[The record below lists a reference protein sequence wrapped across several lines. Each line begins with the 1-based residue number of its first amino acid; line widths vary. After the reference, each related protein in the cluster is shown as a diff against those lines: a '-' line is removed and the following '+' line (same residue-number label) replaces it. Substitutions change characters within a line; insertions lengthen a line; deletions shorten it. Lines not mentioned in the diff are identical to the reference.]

1 MFFENIPLACGSG
14 GRLTCELI
22 KEVFQSSFSNKFLN
36 ELEDAAVIDMPGS
49 KIAFTTDSYV
59 VNPLFFPGGDIGKIA
74 VCGTVNDLSVKGAV
88 PVAISCGF
96 IIEEGLPLKI
106 LKEVVSSMKKAAAEA
121 NVKIVTGD
129 TKVVERLK
137 ADKLFINTS
146 GIGVVK
152 KGIDVSQKRIKPGDL
167 IIINGDL
174 ASHGIA
180 VLNARNN
187 LGIKGDIKSDCA
199 PLNGLI
205 SYSII
210 PNGPSCMRDVTRGGL
225 GMVLNEAASSC
236 GYSIEI
242 DENALP
248 VSKPVKSACDMLGI
262 DPLYAAN
269 EGKVAVFA
277 SEKNALKILSS
288 MRKHKYGKRASIIG
302 RVLPEKKAKV
312 WLKTSIGAK
321 RMVAMP
327 EGEQLPR
334 IC

>member
-1 MFFENIPLACGSG
+1 MLLENIPLACGSG
-14 GRLTCELI
+14 GKLTCELI
-22 KEVFQSSFSNKFLN
+22 KEVFQKSFSNKFLDD
-36 ELEDAAVIDMPGS
+36 LEDAAVLEMQDS

-59 VNPLFFPGGDIGKIA
+59 VNPLFFPGADIGKIS
-74 VCGTVNDLSVKGAV
+74 VCGTVNDLSVKAAV
-88 PVAISCGF
+88 PVAISCAF
-96 IIEEGLPLKI
+96 IIEEGLPLKT
-106 LKEVVSSMKKAAAEA
+106 LKEIVLSMKKAAAEA

-152 KGIDVSQKRIKPGDL
+152 KGVNLSQKKIKPGSL
-167 IIINGDL
+167 IIVNGEL
-174 ASHGIA
+174 ASHGVA

-187 LGIKGDIKSDCA
+187 LGIKGNINSDCA

-205 SYSII
+205 FSSIM
-210 PNGPSCMRDVTRGGL
+210 PYGPLCMRDVTRGGL
-225 GMVLNEAASSC
+225 GMVLNEAALSC

-242 DENALP
+242 DEDKLP
-248 VSKPVKSACDMLGI
+248 LSGPVKSACDMLGI

-269 EGKVAVFA
+269 EGKVLVFA
-277 SEKNALKILSS
+277 SPEKASKIVSS
-288 MRKHKYGKRASIIG
+288 MRRHKYGKKSEVIG

-312 WLKTSIGAK
+312 WLKTSIGTR
-321 RMVAMP
+321 RMIVMP
-327 EGEQLPR
+327 QGEQLPR